1 MRTYRTMHKDMI
13 QALGMLGAFWLG
25 LLCSSFA
32 QMTVPTDNAQFAH
45 LIYQTREIGLR
56 KDRAQMETL
65 LIRLQNESYEKITEQ
80 AVRLR
85 IGVGMPWSANGS
97 THLYAATF
105 VALGRLGDARAIPA
119 IEAFV
124 QEPTRQHLKPF
135 AVVAVAR
142 IKAENAVPHPKTV
155 AEWERKVQVFSQAL
169 GVSLREIGEASK
181 AENVYV
187 YLKPPDVSRLA
198 LRALAEMAVEAHR
211 GGVREAVEWCEASGI
226 EWQNDVAASLTVRLA
241 FLSEEERIRWL
252 LGHLQSRN
260 AFTPAD
266 SYFEQALA
274 DCGKGALKPITDW
287 LDQVLQERSTEERN
301 TPYTRTDNLLK
312 EGFKLLAGIGV
323 HESQLLLR
331 QYRERVAGDEY
342 LCYLID
348 VFLRYSPRC
357 FTSDW

>member
-1 MRTYRTMHKDMI
+1 MRTYRTMCKGII
-13 QALGMLGAFWLG
+13 QALGMLGAFGLG
-25 LLCSSFA
+25 PVCSSFA
-32 QMTVPTDNAQFAH
+32 QMTVPTDHAQFAH

-56 KDRAQMETL
+56 KDRAQMDTL
-65 LIRLQNESYEKITEQ
+65 LIRLQNESYEQITEQ

-85 IGVGMPWSANGS
+85 VKAGLPWSANWS

-124 QEPTRQHLKPF
+124 QEPTRQHLKPL

-142 IKAENAVPHPKTV
+142 IKAENTVPHPKTV

-169 GVSLREIGEASK
+169 GVSLKEIGEASK
-181 AENVYV
+181 AENGYV
-187 YLKPPDVSRLA
+187 YLESPEVSRLA
-198 LRALAEMAVEAHR
+198 LRALAEMAVEAYK
-211 GGVREAVEWCEASGI
+211 GGVLEAINRCEAAGVR
-226 EWQNDVAASLTVRLA
+226 WQNDVAASLTVRLA
-241 FLSEEERIRWL
+241 YLSEEERIRWL
-252 LGHLQSRN
+252 LGYLRSRN

-274 DCGKGALKPITDW
+274 DCGEGALKPITDW
-287 LDQVLQERSTEERN
+287 LDQVLQERFTEERS
-301 TPYTRTDNLLK
+301 TPYTRSETLIVKGL
-312 EGFKLLAGIGV
+312 KLLAAIGTP
-323 HESQLLLR
+323 ESQLLLR

-348 VFLRYSPRC
+348 AFLRHSPKC
-357 FTSDW
+357 LTSDW